1 MSDELAR
8 LRLDYRSAF
17 VGYLSRRGEAQLN
30 SAYEI
35 SSAAAMARGS
45 QPAWQCT
52 TIGRAAILAGVG
64 LLDLVHLH
72 NSVTLDIVRAA
83 DGADER
89 LDLTEAAAAFL
100 TEVLASFEMT
110 QRAFLERTRADRD
123 DA

>member
-1 MSDELAR
+1 VSDELAR

-35 SSAAAMARGS
+35 
-45 QPAWQCT
+45 
-52 TIGRAAILAGVG
+52 GRSAILAGVG

-110 QRAFLERTRADRD
+110 QRAFLERTRAERD